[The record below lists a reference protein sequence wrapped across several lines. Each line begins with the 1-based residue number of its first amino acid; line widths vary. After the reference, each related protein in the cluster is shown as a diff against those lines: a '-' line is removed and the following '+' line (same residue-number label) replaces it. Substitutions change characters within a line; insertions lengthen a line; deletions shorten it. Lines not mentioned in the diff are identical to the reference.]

1 MEIKIKSC
9 TEYRLGPDMQ
19 RLAVISTSMHF
30 EFKEYIARPLGF
42 IFGERQRYYRITRVK
57 AKPALLCLNITVQ
70 NWRKTGE
77 L

>member
-42 IFGERQRYYRITRVK
+42 IFGERQRYYRIT
-57 AKPALLCLNITVQ
+57 
-70 NWRKTGE
+70 G
-77 L
+77 